1 PSEHSHMMIH
11 TLSIELVGGPINCK
25 PLLWVVEIPGD
36 WNIEDLRDL
45 LFDMVNLDPE
55 HASGFYLANQPWG
68 SVKIWL
74 DDDDEDYD
82 FLISAA
88 PLPPGCS
95 EPEDPDEPEA
105 ADEPE
110 DTDEQPLQTFDQLY
124 PLPKHKKLYF
134 LYDFGACWRFEIRR
148 KGRSRP
154 AKEGVEYPQVLTN
167 GGHLP
172 EFQDGW

>member
-1 PSEHSHMMIH
+1 MMIH

-25 PLLWVVEIPGD
+25 PLRWVVEIPGD

-88 PLPPGCS
+88 PLPPGCF